1 MMQQKMQ
8 NQIWSI
14 LFFLFGIVHVVSAA
28 PLVQKLPLAAK
39 PLPLSAVRLT
49 DGPLKKAQD
58 VDAQYLLSLEP
69 DRMMAYF
76 RIRAGLPPKAKG
88 YGGWDGEGKNLTGHI
103 AGHYLS
109 AVSLMYAA
117 TGDKR
122 FKERADYLVREMKEV
137 QDKNGDG
144 YLGALEGDREKFA
157 EVARGEIR
165 SGGFDLNGLWA
176 PWYVLHKIYAGL
188 RDSYRYTGNKDA
200 LEIETKFAVWA
211 EGILS
216 KLDEAQT
223 QKMLNTEFGGMNE
236 VLADLYADTGDE
248 RWLKL
253 SHRFEH
259 HAVLDPLKKGE
270 DKLAGLHG
278 NTQVPKLVG
287 SLARHIYTGDKADGD
302 AAKFFWERVVNHH
315 SFATGGHGKDE
326 YFGPPDKLNDRIDGR
341 TAESCNVYNMLKITR
356 GLFALQPDVRYAE
369 FQERALFNH
378 VLASLDPETGRSC
391 YMVPVGR
398 GVQHEYQD
406 MLHHFTCCVGT
417 GMESH
422 ALHGDGIYYEAP
434 GKLWV
439 NLCAP
444 STADWQAQNAKLVM
458 ESDFPE
464 GQNASLKIELA
475 TPEKFTLLLRRPS
488 WAGAGF
494 AVSLNGKVLKTAA
507 PPGSYIEV
515 NRWWKNGD
523 RINLTLPK
531 SLRLEAVPD
540 NPRRAAVLWGPLV
553 LAGDLGPHNE
563 QTLRKVHQ
571 QIPVFAAANQSP
583 QEWLQPV
590 TGKAN
595 TFASIGVG
603 REKDVE
609 LVPFYRLHNRTYAV
623 YWDFF
628 TPAEWQAE
636 AAKIGAERK
645 RQAQLEKAT
654 VSFVQPGEMQ
664 PERDFNQQGEETE
677 PARVSGRPG
686 RRGKKWFSFDMPVD
700 ATHPLKLIATYNTDE
715 WRTRTFDIVIDG
727 QRIASQKVERQL
739 PGKFF
744 DVEYAVPTASIIDK
758 TKVTVRF
765 EATGGNEIAA
775 LFGLR
780 LVRVLPLVAPSVTRL
795 DPPEGEFFSKQLDY
809 DGIQIKAHEV
819 VDDKA
824 LMEAQRRLHLMLG
837 HLPVVRENLRSAGA
851 ELHIIGKDQVT
862 SDLPEHR
869 HLKGK
874 KLEEY
879 NGLTVDERT
888 RGLGGLLTSCGEENL
903 LHLPGDRYKGRDIC
917 LHEFAHNVLSHGVSP
932 DVRQKIREQWKRS
945 TEKGLWKGA
954 YAASN
959 EHEFFAELTM
969 WYFGTRGDLSMSG
982 EKPADGPAGLKKY
995 DPEAYQLLD
1004 DFYCG
1009 RITVAAKKISPEK

>member
-1 MMQQKMQ
+1 MAEPVK
-8 NQIWSI
+8 
-14 LFFLFGIVHVVSAA
+14 LAA
-28 PLVQKLPLAAK
+28 QALPLAA
-39 PLPLSAVRLT
+39 VRLT
-49 DGPLKKAQD
+49 GGPLKKAQE

-76 RIRAGLPPKAKG
+76 RVRAGLQPKAKG
-88 YGGWDGEGKNLTGHI
+88 YGGWDGDGKNLTGHI

-117 TGDKR
+117 TGDPR

-144 YLGALEGDREKFA
+144 YLGALEGGREKFN

-188 RDSYRYTGNKDA
+188 RDAYRHAGNKEA
-200 LEIETKFAVWA
+200 LDVEIKFAQWA

-236 VLADLYADTGDE
+236 VLADLYADTGDK
-248 RWLKL
+248 RWLTL

-259 HAVLDPLKKGE
+259 HVVLDPLKIGE

-287 SLARHIYTGDKADGD
+287 SLARYLADGD
-302 AAKFFWERVVNHH
+302 KTDGEAARFFWERVVNHH

-341 TAESCNVYNMLKITR
+341 TAESCNVYNMLKLTR
-356 GLFALQPDVRYAE
+356 ELFTVQPDIRYAE

-378 VLASLDPETGRSC
+378 VLASLDPESGRSC

-406 MLHHFTCCVGT
+406 MQHNFTCCVGT

-439 NLCAP
+439 NLYTP
-444 STADWQAQNAKLVM
+444 STANWAAQKAKLTV

-464 GQNASLKIELA
+464 GPNATLKIELPKA
-475 TPEKFTLLLRRPS
+475 KKFALLLRRPS
-488 WAGAGF
+488 WAGDGF
-494 AVSLNGKVLKTAA
+494 KISLNGKPLKIVSA
-507 PPGSYIEV
+507 PGSYVEL
-515 NRWWKNGD
+515 NRAWKNGD
-523 RINLTLPK
+523 TVSLQLPK
-531 SLRLEAVPD
+531 ALHLEAVPD
-540 NPRRAAVLWGPLV
+540 NSRRAAILWGPLV
-553 LAGDLGPHNE
+553 LAGDLGPHNDA
-563 QTLRKVHQ
+563 TLRKVHQ
-571 QIPVFAAANQSP
+571 QIPVFVAADQAPSA
-583 QEWLQPV
+583 WIQPV
-590 TGKAN
+590 NNQPGTFSSKGTG
-595 TFASIGVG
+595 S
-603 REKDVE
+603 ESDVQ

-623 YWDFF
+623 YWDLFS
-628 TPAEWQAE
+628 PAEWQVE
-636 AAKIGAERK
+636 AAKIAAERQ
-645 RQAQLEKAT
+645 RLAQMEAAT

-677 PARVSGRPG
+677 PRRVLGRAG
-686 RRGKKWFSFDMPVD
+686 RFGRKWFSFDMPAD
-700 ATHPLKLIATYNTDE
+700 STQPLKLVATYNSDE
-715 WRTRTFDIVIDG
+715 WRNRTFDILVDG

-739 PGKFF
+739 PGRFF
-744 DVEYAVPTASIIDK
+744 DVEYVVPAALLLNK
-758 TKVTVRF
+758 TKITVRF
-765 EATGGNEIAA
+765 EATGGNEIATV
-775 LFGLR
+775 FGLR
-780 LVRVLPLVAPSVTRL
+780 LVRSMPLSDQAITPL
-795 DPPEGEFFSKQLDY
+795 NPPEKEFFSKQLDY
-809 DGIQIKAHEV
+809 DGIKIKAHEV
-819 VDDKA
+819 VSDVA
-824 LMEAQRRLHLMLG
+824 LREARRRLNLMLG
-837 HLPVVRENLRSAGA
+837 HLPLVREKLRTAGA

-862 SDLPEHR
+862 SDLPQHR
-869 HLKGK
+869 ELKGK
-874 KLEEY
+874 KLDQY

-903 LHLPGDRYKGRDIC
+903 LQLPGDRYKGRDIC
-917 LHEFAHNVLSHGVSP
+917 LHEFAHNVLERGVST
-932 DVRQKIREQWKRS
+932 DVRAKIRDQFKRS
-945 TEKGLWKGA
+945 TAKGLWKGA

-969 WYFGTRGDLSMSG
+969 WYFGTHGDMNMEG
-982 EKPADGPAGLKKY
+982 EKPATGPTGLQKY
-995 DPEAYQLLD
+995 DPEGYQLLE
-1004 DFYCG
+1004 DFYSG
-1009 RITVAAKKISPEK
+1009 RLR